1 MTILDTII
9 SMLIGYAFG
18 CIQSAFMIG
27 KFVGKVDI
35 REQGS
40 GNAGASNVT
49 STLGV
54 KYGVIVG
61 LIDILKG
68 VFAVLIVKWIYP
80 DSPDLAFLSGLMAI
94 VGHIFPFYM
103 RFRGGKGVA
112 TLIGMMLGM
121 DWKLG
126 LLFILLVAV
135 PALITDYIVAGS
147 FTVFIALPIVA
158 YAQGYPLWL
167 LVFSLALT
175 ILCFYLHRANI
186 QRILAGEEL
195 KIRATVLKKE

>member
-1 MTILDTII
+1 
-9 SMLIGYAFG
+9 MLIGYAFG